1 MADPVLSAVLSGQRA
16 ILLSWTFGSNADF
29 QVFWKSSSPPGQ
41 EYVLLATTNAFT
53 YTTPDLNQSMTYDFY
68 VRANVGATY
77 FYSNVVELFVSCG
90 KGVILSVVP
99 PSPPP
104 AQTPLVNVY
113 AASYDSNIY
122 KQTAQDGLFNLIQ
135 SGALPSPWRGG
146 CTAPNGDVYFA
157 MEAGGSNLGDIW
169 KQTGGVGAF
178 VALGQANLRWY
189 VMGAVPN
196 GDIYAGV
203 YTGDIYKQTGGVG
216 AFVATGQV
224 SNYWFGMT
232 GDALGNVYACV
243 NSGDI
248 YIKTP
253 SSSIFV
259 ALSQTLRTWR
269 GMCADPN
276 GDIYCS
282 DYGGSTYIRQG
293 GVGNFVLYSVPDA
306 FRDMAATKNRDI
318 YACNDGTPGLIYLKK
333 RGATSFSPTN
343 DTDRPYTGMAA
354 AAY

>member
-1 MADPVLSAVLSGQRA
+1 MADPVLTAVLSGQRA
-16 ILLSWTFGSNADF
+16 IALSWTFGSNADF

-41 EYVLLATTNAFT
+41 QYVLLATTNAFS
-53 YTTPDLNQSMTYDFY
+53 YTTADLDPSKTYYFY

-90 KGVILSVVP
+90 KGVVLSSEP

-113 AASYDSNIY
+113 AASGGNYNIY

-135 SGALPSPWRGG
+135 SGAVPSPWRGG

-157 MEAGGSNLGDIW
+157 METGGSNLGDIW

-178 VALGQANLRWY
+178 VALGQANIRWY
-189 VMGAVPN
+189 VMGAASN

-203 YTGDIYKQTGGVG
+203 YGGDIYKQAGGVG
-216 AFVATGQV
+216 NFVALSQV
-224 SNYWFGMT
+224 SRAWFGMT
-232 GDALGNVYACV
+232 GDALGNVYACE
-243 NSGDI
+243 NGGDI
-248 YIKTP
+248 YIRTGGAGN
-253 SSSIFV
+253 FV
-259 ALSQTLRTWR
+259 ALGQTLRTWR

-282 DYGGSTYIRQG
+282 VYGGSTYIRQG
-293 GVGNFVLYSVPDA
+293 GSGNFVLYSAGA

-318 YACNDGTPGLIYLKK
+318 YGCNDGTPGLIYLKK
-333 RGATSFSPTN
+333 RGASSFSATN
-343 DTDRPYTGMAA
+343 DPDRPYTGMAA